1 MKGNKEQ
8 LKISPRKEFKKNF
21 AIINSCILKQTFVG
35 TYNEFQKEDTN
46 NNDKYPKEGCIYL
59 IFCEEKEI
67 ILQLKNNYDLQQ
79 KSIIKKRKSKLNNN
93 SNNNGILYIG
103 KSLSNKRIKSRLS
116 NHFQTSN
123 NGTWGLKLGIN
134 SKNKQAVKVKIYTI
148 ESKVKEKD
156 TRSKENALAYFELCM
171 HDLYRPLFGKK

>member
-1 MKGNKEQ
+1 MKGSKEQ
-8 LKISPRKEFKKNF
+8 LKISPKKYFKKDF

-35 TYNEFQKEDTN
+35 TYEEFQKEDTS

-59 IFCEEKEI
+59 IFCEKKEI
-67 ILQLKNNYDLQQ
+67 ILQIKDSSKLQH
-79 KSIIKKRKSKLNNN
+79 KKRKSKLNKNSGNN
-93 SNNNGILYIG
+93 DILYIG

-116 NHFQTSN
+116 NHFKNSD

-134 SKNKQAVKVKIYTI
+134 SKNKQKAVKVKIYTI